1 MTASGLQQLAVLG
14 SPIGHSK
21 SPALHRAAYAVLGL
35 DWTYDAIEVTEAS
48 LAGFVESRDT
58 TWRGLSLTMPL
69 KRAIMPL
76 LDSCEDLATIT
87 GSTNTVLFSQRNG
100 QSDGQSD
107 GQRDGLGDG
116 ERVLTGFNTDVHG
129 LAESFRQAGISSL
142 DTVRILGGGATAA
155 SAIAAA
161 SLLSASNVTVLVRDE
176 TRAVSLIAV
185 GEALGVAVQVISLAH
200 SDAREVPDAIISTL
214 PGGAVLEHDFSE
226 ETKKRSILFDVAYDP
241 WPSALAQSWTA
252 SDGQVIS
259 GIHMLINQAL
269 MQIRIFVSGDVA
281 TPLAREAEVLVAM
294 RSAVGV

>member
-1 MTASGLQQLAVLG
+1 MTASGPQQLAVLG

-48 LAGFVESRDT
+48 LAGFVESRSA

-76 LDSCEDLATIT
+76 LNSCEDLATIT
-87 GSTNTVLFSQRNG
+87 GSTNTVLFSQR
-100 QSDGQSD
+100 DGQD
-107 GQRDGLGDG
+107 NGQRDGKPFLS
-116 ERVLTGFNTDVHG
+116 GFNTDVHG
-129 LAESFRQAGISSL
+129 IAESFRQAGITSL

-155 SAIAAA
+155 SAIAGA

-176 TRAVSLIAV
+176 ARAVSLIAV
-185 GEALGVAVQVISLAH
+185 GDALGVAVQVISLAH

-214 PGGAVLEHDFSE
+214 PGGAVLEHDFSN

-252 SDGQVIS
+252 ADGQVIS

-269 MQIRIFVSGDVA
+269 MQIRIFASGDVA
-281 TPLAREAEVLVAM
+281 TPLVREAEVLAAM
-294 RSAVGV
+294 RSAAGL

>member
-1 MTASGLQQLAVLG
+1 MTAGGPHQLAVLG

-69 KRAIMPL
+69 KRAVMPL
-76 LDSCEDLATIT
+76 LNSCEDLATIT
-87 GSTNTVLFSQRNG
+87 GSTNTVLFSQRSG
-100 QSDGQSD
+100 R
-107 GQRDGLGDG
+107 RDGLGDG

-129 LAESFRQAGISSL
+129 IAESFRQAGITTL

-161 SLLSASNVTVLVRDE
+161 SLLSASDVTVLVRDE
-176 TRAVSLIAV
+176 ARAVALIAV
-185 GEALGVAVQVISLAH
+185 GEALGIAVQVISLAH

-214 PGGAVLEHDFSE
+214 PGGATLEHDFSD

-241 WPSALAQSWTA
+241 WPSALAQSWTTA
-252 SDGQVIS
+252 GGPVIS

-269 MQIRIFVSGDVA
+269 MQIRIFVSGNVV
-281 TPLAREAEVLVAM
+281 TPLAREAEVLAAM